1 MNNPKEPL
9 VIHDRQTLARA
20 EKNAGTVGL
29 IVTRGNWHPGHQ
41 AAFTEASG
49 RVDALVASVYTDP
62 VGPAFETTSDMISSA
77 DMQLAAHS
85 GVDII
90 FAPSTEAFYPFGAA
104 HTVLDPG
111 QIIRRYEGAH
121 HPQQLLDRLTQLVKM
136 LGIVRPHKV
145 FIGQCDAQLLAAVR
159 LVVRDLDIPVTVE
172 AIPTFRDLDGLT
184 VSQTTLALSSEQRE
198 DAAAFA
204 KALFAGVRQAAAT
217 GSGAAVMAATREALG
232 DSDAEIEYLDLVDP
246 ISFEPWQANGP
257 STACLIAAVKLG
269 EVRLSDNQLVVL
281 SRP

>member
-9 VIHDRQTLARA
+9 VVHDRQTLAQA

-29 IVTRGNWHPGHQ
+29 MVTRGNWHPGHQ

-49 RVDALVASVYTDP
+49 RVDTLVVSVYTDP
-62 VGPAFETTSDMISSA
+62 VGSAFETTSDMISSA
-77 DMQLAAHS
+77 DLQLAASS

-104 HTVLDPG
+104 QTMLDPG
-111 QIIRRYEGAH
+111 LIIRQYEAAD
-121 HPQQLLDRLTQLVKM
+121 HPEQSLNRLTQLVKM
-136 LGIVRPHKV
+136 LGIVRPDKV
-145 FIGQCDAQLLAAVR
+145 FIGQCDAQLLAALR

-172 AIPTFRDLDGLT
+172 AVPTFRDLDGLT
-184 VSQTTLALSSEQRE
+184 VSQTTRALSSSQRE
-198 DAAAFA
+198 DAAVFA
-204 KALFAGVRQAAAT
+204 KALFAGVREAASS
-217 GSGAAVMAATREALG
+217 GSGEAVIAATREALSA
-232 DSDAEIEYLDLVDP
+232 SDAEIEYLDLVDP
-246 ISFEPWQANGP
+246 ISFESWQADGP

-269 EVRLSDNQLVVL
+269 DVRLSDNQLVVL

>member
-1 MNNPKEPL
+1 VNNSKEPL
-9 VIHDRQTLARA
+9 VVHDRQTLARA
-20 EKNAGTVGL
+20 ESNAGTVGL

-41 AAFTEASG
+41 AAFAEASG
-49 RVDALVASVYTDP
+49 RVDTLVASVYTDP

-77 DMQLAAHS
+77 DLQLAARS

-90 FAPSTEAFYPFGAA
+90 FAPSTEAFYPFGVA

-121 HPQQLLDRLTQLVKM
+121 NPQQLLDRLTQLVKM

-184 VSQTTLALSSEQRE
+184 VSQTTLALSSERRE

-204 KALFAGVRQAAAT
+204 KALFAGVRQAASS
-217 GSGAAVMAATREALG
+217 GSGAAVIAATREALR

>member
-49 RVDALVASVYTDP
+49 RVDTLVASVYTDP

-184 VSQTTLALSSEQRE
+184 VSQTTLALSATRRE

-232 DSDAEIEYLDLVDP
+232 DSDTEIEYLDLVDP